1 MGQLR
6 MSVPLLA
13 TIWMKLCV
21 VMTLT
26 AINAWTS
33 TSTSGSMA
41 VIVTPT
47 SGIMARNCGSG
58 LSGGTRTASQ
68 TAVSTAARLKER
80 SGAMNSEDSSK
91 GRSNSNSSNSNSSNS
106 NNSSSSNSS
115 SNSNNSNSSNRE
127 GDLKTLLCQI

>member
-33 TSTSGSMA
+33 TSTSGSMDA
-41 VIVTPT
+41 IVTPT

-58 LSGGTRTASQ
+58 LSGGTRMASQ

-91 GRSNSNSSNSNSSNS
+91 GRSNSNSSNSN
-106 NNSSSSNSS
+106 NSSSSNSS

-127 GDLKTLLCQI
+127 GDLKTLLC